1 MQKVR
6 VGTGQWDKNP
16 TLYFRQKRLEECGRQ
31 GQGCKAV
38 WKPRR
43 ISSQWRQLSS
53 SDNCSSKPDPLCR
66 SHNLPL
72 SACSIAV
79 LACIAGIAF
88 AVDGD
93 FDFDYEDERADE
105 CDLHNAS
112 TLMFPY
118 FPSYA
123 QTVGLKRCFLWG
135 SRLRWLWLW
144 RHCWSR
150 W

>member
-1 MQKVR
+1 MQKVIK
-6 VGTGQWDKNP
+6 GGQWDRNP
-16 TLYFRQKRLEECGRQ
+16 TLYLSEKRLEECGRQ

-43 ISSQWRQLSS
+43 ISSQWRQLSA

-88 AVDGD
+88 AVDFD
-93 FDFDYEDERADE
+93 FDFDYEDERADD

-112 TLMFPY
+112 NDVPLFS
-118 FPSYA
+118 F
-123 QTVGLKRCFLWG
+123 VGTDSLVWNDVSFG
-135 SRLRWLWLW
+135 GQE
-144 RHCWSR
+144 
-150 W
+150 